1 MVFAYVPP
9 PVSPRAQELA
19 QRLAQVIE
27 EFQQRHP
34 DLASLEVRQAVQI
47 AASRTCGS
55 HRGVVVASAV
65 IVGVTTA
72 LGLGIFASLQ
82 HGARGQMLLPM
93 VLVMVAVITI
103 ALLLALRSR

>member
-47 AASRTCGS
+47 AASRTCRSG
-55 HRGVVVASAV
+55 RGVVVAGAV
-65 IVGVTTA
+65 IVGVTAA
-72 LGLGIFASLQ
+72 LGRGMVASLH
-82 HGARGQMLLPM
+82 HGGRGQMLLPM